1 MGESD
6 HDADEMREE
15 YDFSKGVRGKHYRAY
30 RAGHTVE
37 VRKSDGSVEQHRV
50 EAERRSAELE
60 ADPSIALSREELWQR
75 VDKRNG

>member
-1 MGESD
+1 MVESD

-15 YDFSKGVRGKHYRAY
+15 YDFSHGVRGKHYCAY
-30 RAGHTVE
+30 RAGHAVE
-37 VRKSDGSVEQHRV
+37 IRKSDGNIERHRV
-50 EAERRSAELE
+50 EAERRAAELE